1 MGQKFNLGFKPG
13 DFSTVPYPK
22 GVRNKQ
28 VSDQIEVIDGQA
40 LALIFRRFALLLQEN
55 EQLLN
60 DLNVFPVPDSDT
72 GTNALLTVQSG
83 VQHIDK
89 GKKDAS
95 VVAAHMAMDAGA
107 NARGNSGVILAEFLR
122 GFAEDA
128 PKEFTVSSLRDSIQ
142 SAAQFARL
150 AVASPSEG
158 TILTVADVLSD
169 VNEAQSIADYAQD
182 LSKRARE
189 AVQRSTSQLPEL
201 TAAGVV
207 DAGALALSF
216 LFDAIHEVV
225 NGVKV
230 KTIELAQTSCDVH
243 SIDYRGPEF
252 EVMFNFSGDA
262 LSLREELS
270 VLGESLT
277 VTGPANNARFHIH
290 VDNATE
296 VILEAMRHGMASK
309 IVINNLISSHAEQ
322 EVLSDGTGVVIALD
336 GPGLTKQAIDLSAQV
351 VSSASDVPVAEFES
365 AIRATNQQNVIVLPS
380 ALDNHA
386 AASISAHRLQA
397 EGLRVS
403 VIPTR
408 TIPHSLAALAV
419 FRTDADY
426 AANVES
432 MQRAAETTRSGC
444 VLTSASGAVEGYID
458 GLLFDS
464 SHETSAEDMLTHVI
478 DALLNDGGELVTV
491 LVGAE
496 GQMTHIHLMADHV
509 GVDFDFISGGQTSS
523 VYLVG
528 VE

>member
-1 MGQKFNLGFKPG
+1 M
-13 DFSTVPYPK
+13 PYPK

-28 VSDQIEVIDGQA
+28 ATDPIQVIDGQA
-40 LALIFRRFALLLQEN
+40 LALIFRRFESLLQEN

-83 VQHIDK
+83 LQQIDK
-89 GKKDAS
+89 GKKVAS
-95 VVAAHMAMDAGA
+95 VVAANMAIDAGS

-122 GFAEDA
+122 GLAEDA
-128 PKEFTVSSLRDSIQ
+128 PREFTVGTLHAALQ
-142 SAAQFARL
+142 SAAQFARR

-158 TILTVADVLSD
+158 TILTVADVVSK
-169 VNEAQSIADYAQD
+169 VNETRNIADYAQT
-182 LSKRARE
+182 LSRSARE

-201 TAAGVV
+201 KAAGVV
-207 DAGALALSF
+207 DAGALALSY

-225 NGVKV
+225 NGVTV

-262 LSLREELS
+262 LSLREELT

-322 EVLSDGTGVVIALD
+322 EVLGEGIGVVIALD
-336 GPGLTKQAIDLSAQV
+336 GPGLTEQAINLGAQV
-351 VSSASDVPVAEFES
+351 VSSATDASVAEFES

-386 AASISAHRLQA
+386 AATISAHRLFS
-397 EGLRVS
+397 EGLHVS

-419 FRTDADY
+419 FRKDADH
-426 AANVES
+426 AANIES
-432 MQRAAETTRSGC
+432 MQRAAESTRSGC
-444 VLTSASGAVEGYID
+444 VLMSPSGAIEGFID
-458 GLLFDS
+458 GLPFDS
-464 SHETSAEDMLTHVI
+464 SHETSSEDMLAHVI

-496 GQMTHIHLMADHV
+496 GRMAHVHVMADHV